1 MKPSRLPKC
10 YQIRREAIMQ
20 AVRRIAAA
28 SRAIGTAAAIAAV
41 SAAIALAFV
50 APQIYKAG
58 QHSTFSPAFDL
69 ARAELQAEMR
79 EACPC
84 WFEDSRCKQPGAIV
98 VCKMPEWMFTET
110 GQ

>member
-1 MKPSRLPKC
+1 MSPSRLPKC
-10 YQIRREAIMQ
+10 RQIRREALMQ
-20 AVRRIAAA
+20 AARRIASA
-28 SRAIGTAAAIAAV
+28 SRAIGIVAAISITSSMV
-41 SAAIALAFV
+41 ALAFV

-69 ARAELQAEMR
+69 ARDELQAEMR

-84 WFEDSRCKQPGAIV
+84 WFDDSRCKQPGAIV
-98 VCKMPEWMFTET
+98 VCTMPEWMLTET

>member
-1 MKPSRLPKC
+1 MKPSCLPNCCAVK
-10 YQIRREAIMQ
+10 RHAIMQ
-20 AVRRIAAA
+20 AARRIVAA
-28 SRAIGTAAAIAAV
+28 SRTIGIAAAIAAV
-41 SAAIALAFV
+41 SAALALAFV

-98 VCKMPEWMFTET
+98 VCTMPEWMFTEP